1 MPEIVFFESNFEE
14 KKFAPNFFGKEENY
28 IIIEN
33 LLFNKKPPITIM
45 DIKLS
50 RQSKNP
56 FISEEKRQKE
66 KKKEEK
72 STADKL
78 AFRISGYTT

>member
-1 MPEIVFFESNFEE
+1 
-14 KKFAPNFFGKEENY
+14 
-28 IIIEN
+28 
-33 LLFNKKPPITIM
+33 M

-56 FISEEKRQKE
+56 FISAEKREKE

-78 AFRISGYTT
+78 AFRISGYTTEDFK

>member
-1 MPEIVFFESNFEE
+1 M
-14 KKFAPNFFGKEENY
+14 
-28 IIIEN
+28 
-33 LLFNKKPPITIM
+33 IM

-56 FISEEKRQKE
+56 FISAEKREKE
-66 KKKEEK
+66 AKKEQK

-78 AFRISGYTT
+78 AFRISGYTTENFKEGGIMTYT

>member
-1 MPEIVFFESNFEE
+1 M
-14 KKFAPNFFGKEENY
+14 
-28 IIIEN
+28 
-33 LLFNKKPPITIM
+33 IM

-56 FISEEKRQKE
+56 FISAEKREKE
-66 KKKEEK
+66 AKKEQK

-78 AFRISGYTT
+78 SFRISGYTTDNFKEGGIMTYT